1 MELCFL
7 KSVVLEKLVVNNFLW
22 VKYFVDEDV
31 KFVVGFG
38 FWGFKL
44 KNFYVLVLFCDGK
57 NYLSSFFFDW
67 EDCFLKWENEN
78 RYFWFLS

>member
-57 NYLSSFFFDW
+57 NYLKVVVFFLIERIVYWSGKMKIDIWDF
-67 EDCFLKWENEN
+67 
-78 RYFWFLS
+78 